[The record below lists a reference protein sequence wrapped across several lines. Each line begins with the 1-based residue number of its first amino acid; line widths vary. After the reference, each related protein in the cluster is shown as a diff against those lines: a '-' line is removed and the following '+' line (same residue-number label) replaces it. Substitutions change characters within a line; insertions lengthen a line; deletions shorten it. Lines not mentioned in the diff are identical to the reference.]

1 MAATLFSNLIL
12 ANSDGG
18 LIFAFEQ
25 STLPGKVVLSVLFL
39 GSVFSWSVML
49 SKLLTL
55 RVAKKQRELFLEL
68 FRQDRQPLRLYAEGL
83 SFEGAPVF
91 AIYEAGCVEL
101 SYQLL
106 GFQLAQRHLWMRLRS
121 QWHQALRSPVLSL
134 PLLCLLSLSRGF
146 YYVPGQILFEVLG
159 GCMMRRGDFS
169 LY

>member
-25 STLPGKVVLSVLFL
+25 STLPGKVVLAVLFL

-55 RVAKKQRELFLEL
+55 MVAKKQRELFLDL

-106 GFQLAQRHLWMRLRS
+106 GSTELDESFGARLDSAQRITPSQMRVVAV
-121 QWHQALRSPVLSL
+121 ALERAVGESSL
-134 PLLCLLSLSRGF
+134 KL
-146 YYVPGQILFEVLG
+146 
-159 GCMMRRGDFS
+159 
-169 LY
+169 